1 MRIVVAGAGLFGRE
15 HLRALAGID
24 GVALAG
30 VADLDESAARAAAER
45 YGAPA
50 WSTDAAALI
59 DRLLPDGVIV
69 ATASPSHV
77 ALATRALA
85 AGASV
90 LVEKPVAMTAADA
103 VRLLAAEAASPGFG
117 LPGHVLRF
125 SAPHRTLVEIVRSGA
140 IGDILA
146 VVSRRHRDDSHAV
159 RYTDVDPVLMTMI
172 HDIDLAIWITG
183 AAAAGVY
190 AVRRPAGE
198 QRSDTM
204 MMASDTRGASWHLS
218 TSWTYPAPDVP
229 PDRLEVVGTRGGVE
243 LEVGSHLRQYG
254 AISRT
259 IDLRSAPDDMLPA
272 ELAYFVGCIRDG
284 GRPEA
289 VTLGDAWRGLAAA
302 EAVMASLRSGEVVR
316 PPTDPLDVAGA

>member
-146 VVSRRHRDDSHAV
+146 A
-159 RYTDVDPVLMTMI
+159 
-172 HDIDLAIWITG
+172 
-183 AAAAGVY
+183 
-190 AVRRPAGE
+190 
-198 QRSDTM
+198 
-204 MMASDTRGASWHLS
+204 
-218 TSWTYPAPDVP
+218 
-229 PDRLEVVGTRGGVE
+229 
-243 LEVGSHLRQYG
+243 
-254 AISRT
+254 
-259 IDLRSAPDDMLPA
+259 
-272 ELAYFVGCIRDG
+272 
-284 GRPEA
+284 
-289 VTLGDAWRGLAAA
+289 
-302 EAVMASLRSGEVVR
+302 
-316 PPTDPLDVAGA
+316 